1 MRSPAVALSL
11 CGLLLG
17 ARPAWSAEPAE
28 PLFQRAA
35 ENGVRSEE
43 VFRRTRKMMQA
54 WLAYADPRTLLL
66 PDYLPGEKRG
76 RGPLD
81 LYTPHN
87 SGADNYPYLLA
98 TAFFTDRATYDGRM
112 RDMLRNEIRYTDTG
126 DGIPG
131 NLELK
136 TGTLGP
142 PSLFGAAEYAKD
154 GLLAITELL
163 GRTPWFYR
171 MADMTAALMRHAP
184 VPSAYGPLPDAGA
197 ELNGDVLQTLVRLAP
212 MTGDRRFLEW
222 AERIGDAYVEEVLP
236 RNHDLPGYTW
246 DFQKHEGPDRMRL
259 RDHGNEIVVG
269 LTLLHAL
276 ETERGGTRAAAWRAP
291 IGRMLDRVLASA
303 NPDGMLY
310 DEIRPSDLQP
320 LQTRLSDNWGY
331 VYGAVYTHY
340 MVTGE
345 TRYREAVLRL
355 LRNLPKYRGHDWENG
370 SQDGYADTI
379 ESALYLVARE
389 PVPEATSWIE
399 SETKTLIAF
408 QQPDGTIERWYGD
421 GNWSRT
427 LLLYAM
433 WKTQGCFLE
442 GWTEGVKLGAVRD
455 GERLLVSLEAPPGW
469 TGRLHFDH
477 ARHRR
482 DLNFD
487 RDYVRLNEWPEWF
500 TVDEDTLYRLTDGT
514 GGTEVRLGSELK
526 DGIEVRGR
534 GRWIVQEAAGAGRS
548 TARSTTTF
556 PERP

>member
-1 MRSPAVALSL
+1 MRSAVVAISL
-11 CGLLLG
+11 CAVFFGASP
-17 ARPAWSAEPAE
+17 ARPADGPD
-28 PLFQRAA
+28 PLFQQAA

-43 VFRRTRKMMQA
+43 VFRRTRRMMQA
-54 WLAYADPRTLLL
+54 WLAYADQRTLLL
-66 PDYLPGEKRG
+66 PDYLPGVKRATA
-76 RGPLD
+76 PQD

-87 SGADNYPYLLA
+87 SGADNYPYLVA
-98 TAFFTDRATYDGRM
+98 TAFFTDRALYEGRL

-136 TGTLGP
+136 TGKLGP

-171 MADMTAALMRHAP
+171 MADMTAALMEHAP
-184 VPSAYGPLPDAGA
+184 VDSAFGKLPDAGA

-222 AERIGDAYVEEVLP
+222 AERIGDAYVEEILP

-246 DFQKHEGPDRMRL
+246 DFQKHQGPDRMRL

-276 ETERGGTRAAAWRAP
+276 ESAQGRPRGASWRAP

-310 DEIRPSDLQP
+310 DEFRPSDGQP
-320 LQTRLSDNWGY
+320 LQARLSDNWGY

-345 TRYREAVLRL
+345 TKYRDAVRRVLQ
-355 LRNLPKYRGHDWENG
+355 NLPKYRGHDWENG
-370 SQDGYADTI
+370 SHDGYADAI

-389 PVPEATSWIE
+389 PVPEAISWIE

-433 WKTQGCFLE
+433 WKTQGCYLD
-442 GWTEGVKLGAVRD
+442 GWQDGVKLGAVRD
-455 GERLLVSLEAPPGW
+455 GARLLVSLDAPAGW
-469 TGRLHFDH
+469 KGRLHFDY

-482 DLNFD
+482 TLNFD

-500 TVDEDTLYRLTDGT
+500 TVDESRLYRVTDGAGQDT
-514 GGTEVRLGSELK
+514 IRLGSELE
-526 DGIEVRGR
+526 DGIEVSGS
-534 GRWIVQEAAGAGRS
+534 GRWIVAPAS
-548 TARSTTTF
+548 
-556 PERP
+556 

>member
-1 MRSPAVALSL
+1 MRSTVVALSL
-11 CGLLLG
+11 CGVLVVTR
-17 ARPAWSAEPAE
+17 AVRATERTAPAD
-28 PLFQRAA
+28 PLFQKAA

-43 VFRRTRKMMQA
+43 VFRRTRRTMNA

-66 PDYLPGEKRG
+66 PDYLPGVKRTKA
-76 RGPLD
+76 PMD

-98 TAFFTDRATYDGRM
+98 TAFFTDRALYEGRL

-154 GLLAITELL
+154 GLLAVTELL

-171 MADMTAALMRHAP
+171 MADMTAALMEHAP
-184 VPSAYGPLPDAGA
+184 VESAFGKLPDTGA

-269 LTLLHAL
+269 LTLLEAL
-276 ETERGGTRAAAWRAP
+276 ESAQGRPRGASWRAP
-291 IGRMLDRVLASA
+291 IGRMLDRILASA
-303 NPDGMLY
+303 NPDGLLY
-310 DEIRPSDLQP
+310 DDIRASDLQP
-320 LQTRLSDNWGY
+320 REERLSDNWGY

-345 TRYREAVLRL
+345 AKYRDAVRRVLT
-355 LRNLPKYRGHDWENG
+355 NLPKYRGHDWENG
-370 SQDGYADTI
+370 SQDGYADAI

-389 PVPEATSWIE
+389 PVPEAISWIE

-433 WKTQGCFLE
+433 WKTQGSYVD
-442 GWTEGVKLGAVRD
+442 GWEEGVKLGAVRD
-455 GERLLVSLEAPPGW
+455 GARLFVSLDAPARW
-469 TGRLHFDH
+469 KGRLHLDY
-477 ARHRR
+477 ARHKRT
-482 DLNFD
+482 LNFD

-500 TVDEDTLYRLTDGT
+500 TVDENRLYKMTDGAGRET
-514 GGTEVRLGSELK
+514 VRLGSELK
-526 DGIEVRGR
+526 DGIEVTGP
-534 GRWIVQEAAGAGRS
+534 GRWIIAPAG
-548 TARSTTTF
+548 
-556 PERP
+556 